1 MGAFFKKDFLVYW
14 RDRKEMLVALI
25 TPIIIIMILSF
36 ALPNWVENSSGS
48 IALKVALVNDDE
60 MEVGL
65 RQFKESLADSALPT
79 EAVKGL
85 SEEARTLSPEV
96 LLMDLFSD
104 EQIKGII
111 EVQQTNANTAISLV
125 EKEDV
130 DAIIT
135 IPEGATLKLLNKLLL
150 NQGDGT
156 VLQLSAKEAS
166 SNVNVIEN
174 ILHSFTERLNYE
186 AALNHAKNSDSKGDP
201 VQGSEYDASAIG
213 GLEQV
218 ERLRVLTSFQ
228 YYAVA
233 ITIFFALTVSVT
245 TGMKSITEKREL
257 VFMRIL
263 MSGAHPLRY
272 LAGKVASTFC
282 MALLQFVVLMTLSH
296 FIFNLFPDRSL
307 EFWGGMALVSI
318 VYCLSVAALSSVY
331 TAIFFRVN
339 DVDSASGIVY
349 ILLIVF
355 GAIGGSLIPLYILPE
370 WLMTAGTWTPNG
382 MALSTFIP
390 LIQGAPLRELWLP
403 IASLVIFTIIVTI
416 IGSWIFPKR
425 GRI

>member
-25 TPIIIIMILSF
+25 SPIIIIMILGF

-48 IALKVALVNDDE
+48 IALKVALVNEDE
-60 MEVGL
+60 WEEGL
-65 RQFKESLADSALPT
+65 QQFKESLADSSLPA
-79 EAVKGL
+79 EVVNGL
-85 SEEARTLSPEV
+85 EEESATLNPGI
-96 LLMDLFSD
+96 LLMDLFND

-111 EVQQTNANTAISLV
+111 EVQNTNADTAASLI
-125 EKEDV
+125 ENEDI

-135 IPEGATLKLLNKLLL
+135 IPEDATLKLLNKLLL
-150 NQGDGT
+150 NQGDGA
-156 VLQLSAKEAS
+156 VLQLSATEAS
-166 SNVNVIEN
+166 TNVNVIEN
-174 ILHSFTERLNYE
+174 VLHSFTEQLNYE
-186 AALNHAKNSDSKGDP
+186 AALTHAINSQSGGDP
-201 VQGSEYDASAIG
+201 VQGSEYDPSSIG

-233 ITIFFALTVSVT
+233 VTIFFALSVSVT
-245 TGMKSITEKREL
+245 TGMKSITEKREQ

-272 LAGKVASTFC
+272 LSGKIASTFF
-282 MALLQFVVLMTLSH
+282 MALLQFVVLITLSH

-307 EFWGGMALVSI
+307 EFWGGMLLVTA
-318 VYCLSVAALSSVY
+318 VYCLSLAALSSVF
-331 TAIFFRVN
+331 TAIFFRMN

-349 ILLIVF
+349 ILLIVS

-370 WLMTAGTWTPNG
+370 WLMTAETWTPNG
-382 MALSTFIP
+382 LALSIFIP
-390 LIQGAPLRELWLP
+390 LIQGVSLRELWLP
-403 IASLVIFTIIVTI
+403 ITSLLIFTVIVTI